1 MRLLKLIVF
10 AVLLLSLSVVVFA
23 HPGRTDS
30 NGGHTDQDTGEYHYH
45 HGYPAHQHSDLD
57 GDGDLDCPYDF
68 DDKTGSSGNKTGS
81 SGSKTDTTKKDTV
94 SPKETVS
101 TKTKKSS
108 SFWET
113 ILACVIV
120 FFPLVLGFVGWVIDA
135 IKKKFKKQ

>member
-1 MRLLKLIVF
+1 MRLLKLIVL

-45 HGYPAHQHSDLD
+45 HGYSAHQHSDLD
-57 GDGDLDCPYDF
+57 DDGDLDCPYEF

-81 SGSKTDTTKKDTV
+81 SGIKTDTSKKDTV
-94 SPKETVS
+94 SKKETVS
-101 TKTKKSS
+101 NKKSS

-113 ILACVIV
+113 ILACALGLLPIV
-120 FFPLVLGFVGWVIDA
+120 LVFGGSIIDA